1 MKTELSNNEGYRDP
15 TADRAI
21 YHVMREQ
28 REKNRCLN
36 GVRKKERKSTAKK
49 SSNGINIDM
58 GGKLK

>member
-1 MKTELSNNEGYRDP
+1 MKAELGNNEGYRDP

-28 REKNRCLN
+28 RKNRCLN

-49 SSNGINIDM
+49 SSTGVGI
-58 GGKLK
+58 

>member
-49 SSNGINIDM
+49 SSTGVRI
-58 GGKLK
+58 